1 MAWNDDDMR
10 EMLGKVMVSVK
21 QNGEELIFT
30 DGDGIKYIFYHS
42 QSCCESVD
50 IDDIKGELDW
60 LVGLPM
66 LMVEEVHND
75 ASPKTSEYGY
85 EPESYTWTFYSKL
98 IIDEAYTKM
107 KSKITRSDI
116 ESGLTLGIVEAQHE
130 GRPVDGSK
138 WFWLQG
144 LTAAAR
150 QKYNSDD
157 KVALESKA
165 SEILLSV

>member
-50 IDDIKGELDW
+50 IDDIEGELDW

-85 EPESYTWTFYSKL
+85 EPESYTWTFYKFATNRGTVVVKWYGTSNGYYSESVDFR
-98 IIDEAYTKM
+98 IDK
-107 KSKITRSDI
+107 
-116 ESGLTLGIVEAQHE
+116 
-130 GRPVDGSK
+130 P
-138 WFWLQG
+138 
-144 LTAAAR
+144 
-150 QKYNSDD
+150 
-157 KVALESKA
+157 
-165 SEILLSV
+165 